1 MFNHTFYGL
10 TCNPFDKQ
18 NLKVKDSFR
27 SLDHKE
33 MLDRL
38 NFLKDINGIG
48 VFTASPGMG
57 KSFTLCCFQKTLNP
71 NLYQMQYVC
80 LSTVSVVD
88 FYKQFC
94 EQLGLDVRVGKTV
107 MFKAIQERIYYL
119 FKEKRCPLILAVDE
133 AQYLNAGILKDLKML
148 MNYQYDSLN
157 CFSLILSGEP
167 YLNHTLEKPINEA
180 LKQRITVHYNFNGL
194 NPDEVTEYIFHKIT
208 LAGGAKSILG
218 VDAIETLTGFCQG
231 NPRIIDNLMTS
242 ALILGSQLEKK
253 TIDSEIIMAAANA
266 GTLG

>member
-1 MFNHTFYGL
+1 MLNLSYYGL
-10 TCNPFDKQ
+10 SYNPFHKQ
-18 NLKVKDSFR
+18 ALKVKDSFP
-27 SLDHKE
+27 SCDHKE
-33 MLDRL
+33 MLARL

-57 KSFTLCCFQKTLNP
+57 KSFTLRCFQKALNP
-71 NLYQMQYVC
+71 NLYQMHYVC

-94 EQLGLDVRVGKTV
+94 EQLKLDVKVGKTV

-119 FKEKRCPLILAVDE
+119 FKEKRCPLILAIDE
-133 AQYLNAGILKDLKML
+133 AQYLNAAILKDLKML

-167 YLNHTLEKPINEA
+167 YLNHTLEKPSNEA

-194 NPDEVTEYIFHKIT
+194 NPDEVTDYVFHKIS

-218 VDAIETLTGFCQG
+218 QDAIQTLTGFCQG
-231 NPRIIDNLMTS
+231 NPRIIDNLLTD
-242 ALILGSQLEKK
+242 ALILGAQLDKQ

-266 GTLG
+266 QTLS

>member
-1 MFNHTFYGL
+1 MLNHSYYGL
-10 TCNPFDKQ
+10 SCNPFSKQ
-18 NLKVKDSFR
+18 TLQVKNSFL
-27 SLDHKE
+27 SADHKE
-33 MLDRL
+33 MLARL
-38 NFLKDINGIG
+38 NFLKDVNGIG

-57 KSFTLCCFQKTLNP
+57 KSFTLRCFQKTLNP

-94 EQLGLDVRVGKTV
+94 EQLGLDVKVGKTV

-119 FKEKRCPLILAVDE
+119 FKEKRCPLILAIDE

-180 LKQRITVHYNFNGL
+180 LKQRITVHYNFTGL
-194 NPDEVTEYIFHKIT
+194 NPDEVTDYAHHKIV

-218 VDAIETLTGFCQG
+218 QDALKTLTGFCQG
-231 NPRIIDNLMTS
+231 NPRIIDNLMTN
-242 ALILGSQLEKK
+242 ALILGAQLEKQ

-266 GTLG
+266 QTLG